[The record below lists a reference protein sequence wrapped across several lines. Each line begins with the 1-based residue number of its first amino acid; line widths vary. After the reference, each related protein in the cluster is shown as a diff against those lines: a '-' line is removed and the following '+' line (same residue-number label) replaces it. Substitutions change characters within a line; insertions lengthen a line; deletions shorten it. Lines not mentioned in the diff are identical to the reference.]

1 MPICFEQKLKKSL
14 EQGHLQGVYLF
25 FGDDLYLKNLYL
37 NKIITA
43 ANVKDDIFNLHVF
56 EASAELQQVYDA
68 VLQFPMMNDKKV
80 VVLKDYAFED
90 IGDSDFKKLCAL
102 TAECNE
108 DNIFIIVFEDE
119 EFDHKRSARAKALI
133 ASVEEANGLAVLIN
147 HRETGELVRMLTAGA
162 AKRGCKMSTDAARYL
177 IENVSQDISVLKF
190 ELEKLCAF
198 VDGGTIEKST
208 AEKVCTKTVEASIY
222 DLIKEIFSCNSQK
235 ALRLADELF
244 FMRLAASSILFTM
257 HSAYVDMYRVF
268 CGAEA
273 GISHETVAEDFAY
286 PANKKFLTNSARINL
301 RNFDENKL
309 NLSFEEFFNADRLLK
324 SFGTDER
331 AVIEQLI
338 IRLIYIIQK
347 GEKID

>member
-1 MPICFEQKLKKSL
+1 MPICFEQQLKKSL
-14 EQGHLQGVYLF
+14 EQGRLHGVYLL

-37 NKIITA
+37 DKIISA
-43 ANVKDDIFNLHVF
+43 ANVKDDIFNLHLF

-68 VLQFPMMNDKKV
+68 VLQFPLMNDKKV
-80 VVLKDYAFED
+80 VVLKDFAFED
-90 IGDSDFKKLCAL
+90 ASDSEFKKICEL

-108 DNIFIIVFEDE
+108 DSIFVLLFEDE
-119 EFDHKRSARAKALI
+119 EFDHKRSARAKGLI
-133 ASVEEANGLAVLIN
+133 SAVEKAGGLAALIN

-162 AKRGCKMSTDAARYL
+162 TKRGCKMSTDAARYL
-177 IENVSQDISVLKF
+177 IQNVSQDISVLKF

-198 VDGGTIEKST
+198 VDGGTIEKNIVD
-208 AEKVCTKTVEASIY
+208 KVCTKTVEASIY
-222 DLIKEIFSCNSQK
+222 DLTKEIFACNSQK

-244 FMRLAASSILFTM
+244 YMRLAASSILFTM

-268 CGAEA
+268 CAAEA
-273 GISHETVAEDFAY
+273 GVSHETVAEDFAY
-286 PANKKFLTNSARINL
+286 PANKKFLTNSARFNL
-301 RNFDENKL
+301 RNFDEKKL
-309 NLSFEEFFNADRLLK
+309 KLSFEELFNADRLLK